1 MPNTLFQARTW
12 LSYWLNAVDQ
22 HSLHSPFFFDFYK
35 NVVKAED
42 SEVAIAEKLRNQLLT
57 DQRTVNVDDP
67 GSGQGRKSQRLI
79 RDIASSSLSTKKFS
93 GLYKRIIEHYG
104 CKTIVELGTSF
115 GINTLYLGAAAGSK
129 VHTFEGSDAIAEIAS
144 LTFHC
149 AEARNITIV
158 KGNIDSTL
166 PSHLSLIKKIDFVF
180 IDANHTYKAT
190 TGYFQK
196 ILQKIHDKSIVI
208 IDDIHYS
215 SEMEKAWNEIRK
227 NDLVYG
233 AVDLYRCGI
242 LFFDPSL
249 NKQHVILQF

>member
-1 MPNTLFQARTW
+1 M
-12 LSYWLNAVDQ
+12 
-22 HSLHSPFFFDFYK
+22 
-35 NVVKAED
+35 VKAEY
-42 SEVAIAEKLRNQLLT
+42 SEVEIAEKLRSQLLT
-57 DQRTVNVDDP
+57 DKRVVEVDDP
-67 GSGQGRKSQRLI
+67 GSGSKRDGRRVI
-79 RDIASSSLSTKKFS
+79 GDIASSSLSTKKFS
-93 GLYKRIIEHYG
+93 SLYRRIIERYN

-115 GINTLYLGAAAGSK
+115 GINTLYLNAGGDTK
-129 VHTFEGSDAIAEIAS
+129 VHTFEGSSTVAEIAN
-144 LTFHC
+144 LTFQF
-149 AEARNITIV
+149 AAAKNITIV

-190 TGYFQK
+190 TNYFQK

-208 IDDIHYS
+208 VDDIHYAP
-215 SEMEKAWNEIRK
+215 EMERAWKEIRK

-233 AVDLYRCGI
+233 SVDLYRCGI